1 LNAIPAKYRNDLM
14 VLARQVN
21 RLAADNR
28 NLETTATNLQSL
40 TTGAMLTLFTDNLT
54 ITTENFTI
62 SKDTLKFVA
71 LNHTDW
77 STYTPGEPLQ
87 ILIEIKADLDAELEK
102 SESAMTKLGSL
113 KGGATQGQ
121 SALTRY
127 IEKLS
132 QAKSDVL
139 ALQSELPTQLQEAI
153 GKVLE
158 AGSGDD
164 FLEKNTD
171 IADIDIRMA
180 AVRIV
185 DKT

>member
-1 LNAIPAKYRNDLM
+1 M

-28 NLETTATNLQSL
+28 NLETTAANLQSL

-77 STYTPGEPLQ
+77 STYTPGDTLQ
-87 ILIEIKADLDAELEK
+87 ILIEIEADLDTELQK
-102 SESAMTKLGSL
+102 SESAMTKLESL
-113 KGGATQGQ
+113 RLEGDATEGQ

-127 IEKLS
+127 IEKLR
-132 QAKSDVL
+132 QAKSDVS
-139 ALQSELPTQLQEAI
+139 ALQSELPLQLQEANR
-153 GKVLE
+153 KVLE
-158 AGSGDD
+158 AGGGDD

-171 IADIDIRMA
+171 IADIDICMA